1 MSPCWVSAFLDL
13 AAPDLERDL
22 AFWSAVTGYDV
33 SPRRGAT
40 DEFATL
46 VPPEGDDFLRV
57 QRRDEGPS
65 RIHLD
70 LHVSDPGAA
79 TEHAVALG
87 AQVVHRSEH
96 GYVVLTSPAGLTFC
110 HVSHPART
118 RPRPRPW
125 PGGGS
130 SLVDQV
136 CLDVAA
142 PDHEREWAFW
152 RDLTGWELV
161 AASFEELHSLVR
173 PAGQPLRFLLQRTDD
188 ARGTPPRIHL
198 DLATS
203 DRTAETRRH
212 VGLGARVLSTH
223 DRWTVLADPGGS
235 SYCLT
240 DRDPATGLLP

>member
-1 MSPCWVSAFLDL
+1 MTPFWVSAFLDL
-13 AAPDLERDL
+13 AAPDCERGL

-33 SPRRGAT
+33 SQRRGAT

-46 VPPEGDDFLRV
+46 VPPDGDDFLRV
-57 QRRDEGPS
+57 QRRDVGPS

-70 LHVSDPGAA
+70 LHATDPGASS
-79 TEHAVALG
+79 EHAVALG
-87 AQVVHRSEH
+87 AVVVHRSEH

-110 HVSHPART
+110 FVSHPAGT
-118 RPRPRPW
+118 RPRPAPW
-125 PGGGS
+125 PFGGR

-142 PDHEREWAFW
+142 GAYEREWAFW
-152 RDLTGWELV
+152 RDVTGWELV
-161 AASFEELHSLVR
+161 GSSFEELHSLVR

-188 ARGTPPRIHL
+188 PPGTPARIHL

-203 DRTAETRRH
+203 DRPDETARH
-212 VGLGARVLSTH
+212 VALGARVLATH
-223 DRWTVLADPGGS
+223 SRWTVLADPGGS

-240 DRDPATGLLP
+240 DRDLETGLLP